1 MTKNLKRKRKKCM
14 YFFLLGGFMCIALAM
29 TSCSETDHIDIDS
42 PVAAY
47 NPSQPV
53 VFTDF
58 TPKEGPMRTKLY
70 ITGSNFGT
78 DVSKIKVKV
87 GDKEVKV
94 VGSDGNQIYCVVPQK
109 TTTGQV
115 SVTVCGE
122 DTTNVVSYTF
132 GDIFTYNQQV
142 MVSTLLR
149 NVDQYGKSSIQD
161 GPFATAGFSNP
172 GFMNWN
178 ASTQCLY
185 VTEIGKS
192 IRKIDMANEQVSTL
206 ITNSQASFHN
216 LQSFNFNAAR
226 DTLFLIDDNG
236 EGSSDINKVAISYAL
251 LSEGYRKAYPYV
263 YGRCG
268 YCVVIHPADNCK
280 FYDTYWNAAMI
291 KVKGKFDTSSNSYVG
306 KDLYFMTAFG
316 TVSGIGRCYMTIHP
330 SGKYML
336 IGMGDRPCVL
346 KSMYNFETHEFMSPT
361 IFAGDFNSS
370 GFTDGVGATARL
382 NNPCQGVF
390 VKNEDYVK
398 AGKEDVYDYYICDRE
413 NCCIR
418 KITPEG
424 VVSLYAGRG
433 SVSVNNNFYGYID
446 GDLTKDARFNQPQG
460 IAYDEATQTFYISE
474 RDNHDIRMIT
484 FQ

>member
-1 MTKNLKRKRKKCM
+1 MIKNQKRKIKRHIC
-14 YFFLLGGFMCIALAM
+14 LLLMGGFVCLSFAI
-29 TSCSETDHIDIDS
+29 TSCSESNHIDIDS
-42 PVAAY
+42 PVSVY
-47 NPSQPV
+47 DSSQPV
-53 VFTDF
+53 VFKDF

-70 ITGSNFGT
+70 INGNNFGT
-78 DVSKIKVKV
+78 DASKIKVKI
-87 GDKEVKV
+87 GEKEMKV
-94 VGSDGNQIYCVVPQK
+94 VGSDGQQIYCVVPQK

-115 SVTVCGE
+115 SVSITGL
-122 DTTNVVSYTF
+122 DTTKIVSHTF
-132 GDIFTYNQQV
+132 NDEFVYDQKV

-149 NVDQYGKSSIQD
+149 NVDQYGNSSIQD
-161 GPFATAGFSNP
+161 GTFAKAGFKNP

-185 VTEIGKS
+185 VTEIGNS
-192 IRKIDMANEQVSTL
+192 IRKIDLANQEVTTL
-206 ITNSQASFHN
+206 LTNSQASFQN
-216 LQSFNFNAAR
+216 LQSFNFNTAR
-226 DTLFLIDDNG
+226 DSLFLIDDNG
-236 EGSSDINKVAISYAL
+236 EGSSDVNKVAISYAL
-251 LSEGYRKAYPYV
+251 LSEGYRKAYPYI

-291 KVKGKFDTSSNSYVG
+291 KVNGKYNASSNTYSG
-306 KDLYFMTAFG
+306 KDLFFMTAFG

-336 IGMGDRPCVL
+336 IGLGDRPCIL
-346 KSMYNFETHEFMSPT
+346 KSDYNFSTHEFMSPT
-361 IFAGDFNSS
+361 IFAGNFNSS
-370 GFTDGVGATARL
+370 GFTDGVGPTARF

-398 AGKEDVYDYYICDRE
+398 AGKEDVYDYYVCDRE

-433 SVSVNNNFYGYID
+433 SVSVNSNFWGYID

-460 IAYDEATQTFYISE
+460 IAYDEASQTFYISE